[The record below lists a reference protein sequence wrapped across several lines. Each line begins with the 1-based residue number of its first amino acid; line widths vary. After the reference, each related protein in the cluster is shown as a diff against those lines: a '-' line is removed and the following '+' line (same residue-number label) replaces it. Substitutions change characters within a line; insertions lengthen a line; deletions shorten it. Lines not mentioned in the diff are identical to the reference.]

1 VIDIIR
7 TDSQNQDFIE
17 LVKLLDADLA
27 YRDDEDHAFYNQ
39 FNKIDTI
46 MHCLVAYGNK
56 KPIAC
61 GGIKQFDFNRM
72 EIKRMYVLP
81 EHRGKKIAQN
91 ILSELENWA
100 KELGIEKCVLET
112 GKKQPEAI
120 SLYKKCDYK
129 LTPNYGQYS
138 NIENSVCF
146 EKFLL

>member
-7 TDSQNQDFIE
+7 TNSQNQDFIE
-17 LVKLLDADLA
+17 LVKLLDVDLA
-27 YRDDEDHAFYNQ
+27 NRDGEDHAFYDQ

-46 MHCLVAYGNK
+46 KHCLVAYGNK

-61 GGIKQFDFNRM
+61 GGIKQFDFNTM